1 MSWDLETSDEF
12 VVWYE
17 GLNDAEVE
25 SVNFSVDL
33 LEKAGPLL
41 GRPHVDTL
49 KGSRIP
55 NLKELRVQHQ
65 GRPIRILF
73 AFDPRRIGYLI
84 LGVIRLDGMT
94 GMSCLSLTQRRFTR
108 NICWRL
114 GVNCVEKVEADT
126 ARTFPCA
133 GGKGQEQGGGGART
147 AAVGGATQGSAVD
160 AGPPCGTASH
170 QSRRGLQ
177 TGEALRHV
185 SEHAA

>member
-1 MSWDLETSDEF
+1 LETSDEF
-12 VVWYE
+12 VAWYQ
-17 GLNDAEVE
+17 GLNDAEVD

-84 LGVIRLDGMT
+84 LGGDKT
-94 GMSCLSLTQRRFTR
+94 GRDDWYERF
-108 NICWRL
+108 IPEA
-114 GVNCVEKVEADT
+114 EKIYEKHLAQI
-126 ARTFPCA
+126 
-133 GGKGQEQGGGGART
+133 GG
-147 AAVGGATQGSAVD
+147 
-160 AGPPCGTASH
+160 
-170 QSRRGLQ
+170 
-177 TGEALRHV
+177 
-185 SEHAA
+185 